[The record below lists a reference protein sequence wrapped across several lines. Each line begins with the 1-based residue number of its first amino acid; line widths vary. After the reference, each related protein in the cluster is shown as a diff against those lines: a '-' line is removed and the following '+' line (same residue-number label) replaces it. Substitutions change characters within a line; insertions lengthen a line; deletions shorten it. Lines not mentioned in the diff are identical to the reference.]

1 MRFHHFVGEHL
12 ITGPHGMAVVIEADG
27 KETTGGIAAI
37 RDAFVTAGG
46 GKLTCLDA
54 RMSYRPGDVQHL
66 EFSGHFSGNQGQ
78 PFKVE
83 AEAAPGAPLAPL
95 ARAMARELVAATP
108 GATSPQPAALRPGDA

>member
-1 MRFHHFVGEHL
+1 
-12 ITGPHGMAVVIEADG
+12 MAVVIEADG

-66 EFSGHFSGNQGQ
+66 EFSGHFTGNNGL
-78 PFKVE
+78 PFNVQCDVP
-83 AEAAPGAPLAPL
+83 PGAPLAPH
-95 ARAMARELVAATP
+95 ARAMARELVAPPAP
-108 GATSPQPAALRPGDA
+108 SPQPAAPRPGDA